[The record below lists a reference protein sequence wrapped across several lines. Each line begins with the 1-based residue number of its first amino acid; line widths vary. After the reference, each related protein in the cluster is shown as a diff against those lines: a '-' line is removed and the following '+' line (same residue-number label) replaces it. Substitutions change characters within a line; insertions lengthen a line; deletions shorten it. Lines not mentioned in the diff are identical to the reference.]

1 VNPWKLSLFL
11 ALAFACFAQW
21 EPEKWIP
28 SDAARLS
35 PSATK
40 GLLVQICP
48 GHSNESGCDVC
59 PKDTG
64 GGREKWEIKA
74 VFSGHFVSPSSEDA
88 LISGSGCASHAD
100 DFGGSFLLTKQG
112 LSWHKVRYV
121 AGLIAFDCHKLTGS
135 DARDRLI
142 CGQADS
148 WQGDEYSSVCIH
160 DPGVDL
166 IKTDTLVAQF
176 ARGYAL
182 DNRGDC
188 FFGVEDTT
196 GGVGKSFQREF
207 IQRVEFA
214 GLPSKHQTRIVVF
227 TRLGRASVPEEV
239 GRKAASDAGPNL
251 NIGTLPRRYE
261 FVFDGAR
268 VQAVPPLTSYSVPG
282 VLLPSHNPG
291 PNQPIK

>member
-1 VNPWKLSLFL
+1 MNPTKLGLFL

-28 SDAARLS
+28 SDAVRLS
-35 PSATK
+35 PLATER
-40 GLLVQICP
+40 LLVQICP
-48 GHSNESGCDVC
+48 DQSSESGCDVC
-59 PKDTG
+59 PKDTNSPG
-64 GGREKWEIKA
+64 GKWESKA
-74 VFSGHFVSPSSEDA
+74 VFFGHFVSPSSEDA
-88 LISGSGCASHAD
+88 LVSGSGCESHAD

-135 DARDRLI
+135 DGRDRLI

-166 IKTDTLVAQF
+166 IKTDTLDAQF
-176 ARGYAL
+176 ARGFAL

-188 FFGVEDTT
+188 FFRVEDTT
-196 GGVGKSFQREF
+196 GRMGRSFQRGF

-214 GLPSKHQTRIVVF
+214 GIALRRPTRITVF
-227 TRLGRASVPEEV
+227 ARMGRVNVPEEV
-239 GRKAASDAGPNL
+239 VMKGAGGPGVNPN
-251 NIGTLPRRYE
+251 IATLPRRYE
-261 FVFDGAR
+261 YTFTAR
-268 VQAVPPLTSYSVPG
+268 RFCMRQ
-282 VLLPSHNPG
+282 
-291 PNQPIK
+291 I

>member
-1 VNPWKLSLFL
+1 MNPWKLALLL

-35 PSATK
+35 PSAMK
-40 GLLVQICP
+40 GLLAQICS
-48 GHSNESGCDVC
+48 GHSSESGCDVC
-59 PKDTG
+59 PKETG
-64 GGREKWEIKA
+64 DGGKDLEKWEIKA

-88 LISGSGCASHAD
+88 LVSGSGCESHAD
-100 DFGGSFLLTKQG
+100 DFGGSFLLTKRG
-112 LSWHKVRYV
+112 LSWQKVRYV

-135 DARDRLI
+135 DGRDRLI

-148 WQGDEYSSVCIH
+148 WQGDQVSSVCLH

-166 IKTDTLVAQF
+166 TKTDTLDAQF
-176 ARGYAL
+176 ARGRAL

-196 GGVGKSFQREF
+196 NTPGGAGFQREF

-214 GLPSKHQTRIVVF
+214 GTPLTHQTRIIVYA
-227 TRLGRASVPEEV
+227 RLGRANVLEEV
-239 GRKAASDAGPNL
+239 AMKAAAGEGPNP
-251 NIGTLPRRYE
+251 NIATLPLRYE
-261 FVFDGAR
+261 FTFDGAK
-268 VQAVPPLTSYSVPG
+268 VAPAPNNPPPQAPVTSYSVG
-282 VLLPSHNPG
+282 
-291 PNQPIK
+291 K

>member
-1 VNPWKLSLFL
+1 MKLSLFL
-11 ALAFACFAQW
+11 VLAFACLGQW

-40 GLLVQICP
+40 GLLVQVCP
-48 GHSNESGCDVC
+48 GHNNDSGCDVC
-59 PKDTG
+59 PKDANSG
-64 GGREKWEIKA
+64 AGKWELKA
-74 VFSGHFVSPSSEDA
+74 VFPGHFVSPSSEDA
-88 LISGSGCASHAD
+88 LVSGSGCESHAD

-135 DARDRLI
+135 DGRDRLI
-142 CGQADS
+142 CGKADS
-148 WQGDEYSSVCIH
+148 WQGDQVSSVCIH

-166 IKTDTLVAQF
+166 IETDTLDAQF
-176 ARGYAL
+176 ARGHAL

-196 GGVGKSFQREF
+196 GGMAESFQRGF

-214 GLPSKHQTRIVVF
+214 GIPLTHRTRIVVF
-227 TRLGRASVPEEV
+227 ARMGRANVPEEV
-239 GRKAASDAGPNL
+239 VTKGATGAGPNPTVA
-251 NIGTLPRRYE
+251 TLPRRYE
-261 FVFDGAR
+261 FTFDGAK
-268 VQAVPPLTSYSVPG
+268 VLPAPNNPPLQPPVTSYSVG
-282 VLLPSHNPG
+282 
-291 PNQPIK
+291 K